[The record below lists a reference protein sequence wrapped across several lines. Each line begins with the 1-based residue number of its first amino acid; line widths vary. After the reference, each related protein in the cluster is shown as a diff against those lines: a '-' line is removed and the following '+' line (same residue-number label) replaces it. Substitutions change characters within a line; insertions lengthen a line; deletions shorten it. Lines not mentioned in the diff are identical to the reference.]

1 MDKVSLFVFSGRVEG
16 CLFRWPGPR
25 GSSLEWTGHQPP
37 WSSLSLLHFLGNHG
51 GPEFWVEV
59 KGGAG
64 TSLLPETVVCAS
76 LSRRAT
82 GHDDEGHRPP
92 LTDVPEQT
100 GAGYQSAVCQESTPG
115 RELWGP
121 LTQKRLREVSHFH
134 LPPLLAGH
142 VGYFAGHELKPP
154 PVF

>member
-1 MDKVSLFVFSGRVEG
+1 MSSRV
-16 CLFRWPGPR
+16 
-25 GSSLEWTGHQPP
+25 
-37 WSSLSLLHFLGNHG
+37 
-51 GPEFWVEV
+51 
-59 KGGAG
+59 AG
-64 TSLLPETVVCAS
+64 TSLLPETVVGAS